1 MGARAATDRF
11 LGFLCRRILAIYFR
25 EIEVVGERHLPRGA
39 AGRAGRGPLV
49 AVANHVNGLID
60 PLFVMGTLRLPA
72 RMLGKSTLWKIPVLA
87 QILDIAGVIPVYRR
101 QDEGVDPAKNLET
114 FARCHEELAKGGAI
128 AIFPEGISHD
138 RPSLQPLKTG
148 AARIALEAEARF
160 GPLGCRI
167 VPIGLHF
174 EARERFRS
182 RALVVVGEPLGVA
195 EEAEVGAADPVTAV
209 RLLTERVAEALE
221 RVTLNYSSWEEA
233 RLVERGARILE
244 IDALELP
251 RERRL
256 ATEFDARRD
265 LLDGLAWLRDRHAAE
280 VEAAAAAA
288 SDYDRLLSATGL
300 RDEQVVAS
308 YPIERIAGYLAR
320 QLFRAAIAVAPA
332 VAGTLL
338 YALPYGVVAAI
349 AHRVRHEPNQVATYK
364 VFPGIAIYPLW
375 TAGLALAAWRLSG
388 GGAAL
393 ATMLLAPL
401 AGLVAVSFHERL
413 ERLWLEARAF
423 LLLKGR
429 KGLAEELRRRRVA
442 ADEKIDRLVQLWV
455 ESQAFHPDSR

>member
-11 LGFLCRRILAIYFR
+11 LGFLCRRVLAIYYR
-25 EIEVVGERHLPRGA
+25 EIEVVGARFLPRGED
-39 AGRAGRGPLV
+39 RGPLV

-60 PLFVMGTLRLPA
+60 PLFVMGVLRIPA

-87 QILDIAGVIPVYRR
+87 QILDLAGVVPVYRR

-114 FARCHEELAKGGAI
+114 FARCHEELARGGAI

-138 RPSLQPLKTG
+138 RPNLQPLRTG
-148 AARIALEAEARF
+148 AARIALEAESRF

-182 RALVVVGEPLGVA
+182 RALVVVGEPLDVA
-195 EEAEVGAADPVTAV
+195 EESELHRSDPVTAV
-209 RLLTERVAEALE
+209 RLLTERVTEALE
-221 RVTLNYSSWEEA
+221 RVTLNYATWEEA

-280 VEAAAAAA
+280 VGAAATAARE
-288 SDYDRLLSATGL
+288 YDRLLSATGL

-308 YPIERIAGYLAR
+308 YPIDRIAGYLAR
-320 QLFRAAIAVAPA
+320 QLALAALAFAPA
-332 VAGTLL
+332 LAGTVL
-338 YALPYGVVAAI
+338 YALPYVLVAAI

-375 TAGLALAAWRLSG
+375 TTGL
-388 GGAAL
+388 AAL
-393 ATMLLAPL
+393 AWNLAGFPAALVTLLLAPPL
-401 AGLVAVSFHERL
+401 ALVTISFHERL
-413 ERLWLEARAF
+413 ERFLSEARAF

-429 KGLAEELRRRRVA
+429 RSLAEELRRRRLA

-455 ESQAFHPDSR
+455 DSQAFEAGSRRP